1 MQQPPLACHV
11 RRIVS
16 TLGRL
21 DHAAPAEEREQAATE
36 TAATAARLVMAELTA
51 ARAEVPAAATA
62 NVAHAATA
70 ELEALRASSTD
81 SSISADGD
89 RDNELKLVREGAR
102 TAALP
107 PTAATAQTGM
117 GTS

>member
-16 TLGRL
+16 TLGRLDHAAPAGGL

-51 ARAEVPAAATA
+51 ARAEVAA
-62 NVAHAATA
+62 AATA

-89 RDNELKLVREGAR
+89 RDNELKLARE
-102 TAALP
+102 AA
-107 PTAATAQTGM
+107 
-117 GTS
+117 